1 VLPFLLDQMLVCSLL
16 GAIVAGV
23 ISILVIEDRNTLL
36 MFFMVLIIEDR
47 NNLLMFFM
55 VLFGAT
61 AGWLTGMAFIFLT
74 GGLDLS
80 LPWMILPAIIVA
92 LSSILILCKLTGRR
106 VMFNQPRWKVGRSLA
121 VVMSVAVI
129 LSLVVSL
136 AVLAFPSYGVSYNTE
151 SFSVRGTMLTGYTSL
166 TSSSVRA
173 LTTEL
178 SPSFVSIDS
187 AKSCVHFPVI
197 SDNPDEGDYLEFRA
211 TFNVGPNGGSWDQPY
226 VKLGVIKDNNGDGA
240 VDAGDE
246 VWNGALYKLATQTSK
261 QWRSN
266 CLWEGTSPVVQL
278 HLVSVSGE
286 ILFMPI
292 FHASAIT
299 QWKNDQGQTFA
310 NTPENYLPPID
321 QLSWEL
327 SGSSV
332 SLKED
337 ITTFAVVGAG
347 SSTNIEGKIYCPSGS
362 AGSHLV
368 LIQAFDLRY
377 TNPFDPAEAP
387 LAQEIMTFSVT
398 SGSGDLYCGDGICS
412 PEIGETHEN
421 CPADCP
427 AGTYTLTVNTV
438 PTGCTVAVSGE
449 TTQNSGSTGQCVF
462 PGLASGSVKTV
473 TTSKTGYVTD
483 TRQVTM
489 DTDKTLDITL
499 TSGSTPPIIDINY
512 TSWVTAAGL
521 VGLTTLGTVAV
532 WIKGPKF
539 LIKP

>member
-1 VLPFLLDQMLVCSLL
+1 VDKVLPFLLDQMLVCGLL
-16 GAIVAGV
+16 GAIVAGA
-23 ISILVIEDRNTLL
+23 ISI
-36 MFFMVLIIEDR
+36 LIIEDR

-92 LSSILILCKLTGRR
+92 FSSILILCKLTGRK
-106 VMFNQPRWKVGRSLA
+106 VMFTRPRWKVGRSLA
-121 VVMSVAVI
+121 LVMSVVVV
-129 LSLVVSL
+129 LSLVISL

-166 TSSSVRA
+166 TTSTVRM

-211 TFNVGPNGGSWDQPY
+211 TFNVGPSGGSWDQPY

-240 VDAGDE
+240 VDSGDE

-266 CLWEGTSPVVQL
+266 CLWEGTSPVIQL

-327 SGSSV
+327 DGNSV

-337 ITTFAVVGAG
+337 ITTFATVSPGNSV
-347 SSTNIEGKIYCPSGS
+347 NIEGKIYCPSGS
-362 AGSHLV
+362 TGSHLV

-377 TNPFDPAEAP
+377 TDPFDPAETP
-387 LAQEIMTFSVT
+387 LDQEIMTFSV
-398 SGSGDLYCGDGICS
+398 SGGTDLFCGDGICS
-412 PEIGETHEN
+412 PEIGETHAT

-438 PTGCTVAVSGE
+438 PTGCTVAVTGE
-449 TTQNSGSTGQCVF
+449 TTQNSGSNGQCIF
-462 PGLASGSVKTV
+462 PDLAAGSVKTV
-473 TTSKTGYVTD
+473 TTSKTGYTTD
-483 TRQVTM
+483 TQQVTM
-489 DTDKTLDITL
+489 DEDKELDVTL
-499 TSGSTPPIIDINY
+499 TAGSTPPVIDINY

-521 VGLTTLGTVAV
+521 VGLTALGTVAV

-539 LIKP
+539 LVKP

>member
-23 ISILVIEDRNTLL
+23 ISIL
-36 MFFMVLIIEDR
+36 IIEDR
-47 NNLLMFFM
+47 NSLLMFFM

-61 AGWLTGMAFIFLT
+61 AGWLTGMAFIFIT

-80 LPWMILPAIIVA
+80 LSWMILPAIVVA
-92 LSSILILCKLTGRR
+92 LSSILILCKFSGKK
-106 VMFNQPRWKVGRSLA
+106 VMFTRPRWKVGRSLA
-121 VVMSVAVI
+121 IVMSVAVV
-129 LSLVVSL
+129 LSLVLSW

-151 SFSVRGTMLTGYTSL
+151 SFSARGTLINGYTSL
-166 TSSSVRA
+166 TSRDVRMLTAELPSSF
-173 LTTEL
+173 L
-178 SPSFVSIDS
+178 SIDS
-187 AKSCVHFPVI
+187 AKSSVHFPVI
-197 SDNPDEGDYLEFRA
+197 SENPEEGNYLEFKA
-211 TFNVGPNGGSWDQPY
+211 TFNVGSSGGSWEQPY
-226 VKLGVIKDNNGDGA
+226 IKLCVIVDNNGNGA
-240 VDAGDE
+240 VDTGDE
-246 VWNGALYKLATQTSK
+246 AWNGALYKFATETGK
-261 QWRSN
+261 QWRTN
-266 CLWEGTSPVVQL
+266 CLWEGGSPLVQL
-278 HLVSVSGE
+278 HLVSIGGE

-299 QWKNDQGQTFA
+299 QWKNDQGEIFG
-310 NTPENYLPPID
+310 NTPENHAPPID

-327 SGSSV
+327 VSSSV

-337 ITTFAVVGAG
+337 ITTFAVVSAG
-347 SSTNIEGKIYCPSGS
+347 SSANIEGKIYCPSGS

-368 LIQAFDLRY
+368 VIQAFDLRY
-377 TNPFDPAEAP
+377 TNPFDPAETP

-398 SGSGDLYCGDGICS
+398 AGGGDLYCGDGICS
-412 PEIGETHEN
+412 PEIGETHAN
-421 CPADCP
+421 CPEDCP

-462 PGLASGSVKTV
+462 TGLASGSVKTV

-483 TRQVTM
+483 TQPVTM
-489 DTDKTLDITL
+489 DDDKTLDVTL
-499 TSGSTPPIIDINY
+499 SSGPTPPVIDINY

-521 VGLTTLGTVAV
+521 IGFTTLGSIAV

-539 LIKP
+539 LLKP